1 MYNVVYFDLQKAM
14 SKNRSKHNLVLL
26 EGDSV
31 IIPKL
36 LDVVH
41 ISGDLKN
48 ISGSSISA
56 PFFGKRADYYV
67 RNFAGGYSE
76 DNKKSNTL
84 VIHANGAVKKSLDL
98 GLFTI
103 SPKVKPGSIIKVVD
117 DKTVEI
123 EKKPLDW
130 NVAIEKTMLKL
141 TGIISLYLLID
152 RLAVAQ

>member
-1 MYNVVYFDLQKAM
+1 MQEVILRII
-14 SKNRSKHNLVLL
+14 KN
-26 EGDSV
+26 
-31 IIPKL
+31 
-36 LDVVH
+36 
-41 ISGDLKN
+41 
-48 ISGSSISA
+48 
-56 PFFGKRADYYV
+56 
-67 RNFAGGYSE
+67 
-76 DNKKSNTL
+76 SNTL